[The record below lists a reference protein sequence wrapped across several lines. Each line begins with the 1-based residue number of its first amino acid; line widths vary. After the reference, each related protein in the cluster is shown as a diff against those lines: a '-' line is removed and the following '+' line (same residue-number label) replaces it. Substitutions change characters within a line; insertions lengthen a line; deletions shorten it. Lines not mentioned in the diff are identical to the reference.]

1 MDHSHSIFKHIL
13 IIDIMIYLQA
23 RIDMIAA
30 ACEGAEKVLAD
41 TRKAY
46 CFGTRQGPAI
56 APTLDKGQAAKIQE
70 QENLLRAAVNAGEG
84 NFRLLICTK
93 FINTGCPHAFILFF
107 LIKNISCSIAKE

>member
-1 MDHSHSIFKHIL
+1 M
-13 IIDIMIYLQA
+13 QA

-46 CFGTRQGPAI
+46 CFGSRQAPPI

-70 QENLLRAAVNAGEG
+70 QENLLRAAVNVGEG
-84 NFRLLICTK
+84 LRIPADQRQITPALPMHLAEALTVNDAAAPQPLPDAST
-93 FINTGCPHAFILFF
+93 N
-107 LIKNISCSIAKE
+107 S